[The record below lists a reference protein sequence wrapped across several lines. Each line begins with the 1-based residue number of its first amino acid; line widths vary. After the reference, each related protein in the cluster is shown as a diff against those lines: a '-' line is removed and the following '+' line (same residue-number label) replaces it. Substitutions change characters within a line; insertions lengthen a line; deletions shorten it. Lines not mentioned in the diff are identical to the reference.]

1 MQQPRT
7 IRAGIHPNLL
17 PTYKKVNKLQ
27 TGETMIS
34 GAKVK
39 VLSTANKSDE
49 IIAINLPEL
58 VLARL
63 SMLRAVTLSNMTAQR
78 VLLILIEVI

>member
-1 MQQPRT
+1 
-7 IRAGIHPNLL
+7 
-17 PTYKKVNKLQ
+17 
-27 TGETMIS
+27 MIS

-78 VLLILIEVI
+78 VLLILIDVM